1 MSLTLTSET
10 LAGVRALFAKVL
22 EVFTGGFAWTAAALT
37 RHTDGVTLPAGTLL
51 VVSEVTRQAK
61 PVKRARLAATLAAGA
76 ATAVVQK
83 GHLFQV
89 GDFIIGLAGT
99 APGTIASVTAIDA
112 DTDRIVIAALGAT
125 GIGAGATGAA
135 LVEVGTS
142 AATGAVT
149 TFVGTANAI
158 AFYPSTIEAGAS
170 VAALRRGT
178 VYANRIQ
185 PVVATDNLPVTIQLS
200 TSA

>member
-1 MSLTLTSET
+1 MSLTLTRET

-51 VVSEVTRQAK
+51 VVSEATRQAT
-61 PVKRARLAATLAAGA
+61 PVKRARLAATLATAVS
-76 ATAVVQK
+76 TAVVEK
-83 GHLFQV
+83 GHLFEA
-89 GDFIIGLAGT
+89 GDFIFGVGLGTAATIGSVVEGATTDSLVISVGTSRFRGAVGLA
-99 APGTIASVTAIDA
+99 IMEVASG
-112 DTDRIVIAALGAT
+112 GAT
-125 GIGAGATGAA
+125 GPGGY
-135 LVEVGTS
+135 
-142 AATGAVT
+142 
-149 TFVGTANAI
+149 VGTANAI
-158 AFYPSTIEAGAS
+158 ALYPSTIEAGAS

-185 PVVATDNLPVTIQLS
+185 PVVATDDLPATIQLS